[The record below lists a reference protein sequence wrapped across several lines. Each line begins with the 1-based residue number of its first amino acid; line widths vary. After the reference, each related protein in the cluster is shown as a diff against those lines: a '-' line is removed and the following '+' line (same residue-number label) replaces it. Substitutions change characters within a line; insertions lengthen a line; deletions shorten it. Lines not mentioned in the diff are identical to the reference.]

1 MILDTLKNSD
11 KYCSVHPRF
20 KKAFDYLKN
29 TDLVALPAG
38 KIELEGADLVINV
51 VDITAKL
58 EADAKMESHKEYID
72 IQVPVGKAETMGWIA
87 LDACIDVTLPYDA
100 EKDIMFFAD
109 KATSFLNV
117 QPYEFVVFFP
127 EDAHQPGIGTGQ
139 YRKIIVK
146 VRV

>member
-1 MILDTLKNSD
+1 M
-11 KYCSVHPRF
+11 HPRF

-51 VDITAKL
+51 VDITAKP

-87 LDACIDVTLPYDA
+87 LDACKDVTLPYDA

>member
-51 VDITAKL
+51 VDITAKP

-87 LDACIDVTLPYDA
+87 LDACKDVTLPYDA

>member
-1 MILDTLKNSD
+1 MILGTLKNSD

-51 VDITAKL
+51 VDITAKP

-87 LDACIDVTLPYDA
+87 LDACKDVTLPYDA

>member
-51 VDITAKL
+51 VDITAKP

-87 LDACIDVTLPYDA
+87 LDACKNETMAYDSD
-100 EKDIMFFAD
+100 KDLMFFAD

-117 QPYEFVVFFP
+117 QPYEFIVFFP
-127 EDAHQPGIGTGQ
+127 EDAHQPGIGNGT

>member
-51 VDITAKL
+51 VDITAKP

-72 IQVPVGKAETMGWIA
+72 IQVPVGNAETMGWIA
-87 LDACIDVTLPYDA
+87 LDACKDVTLPYDA
-100 EKDIMFFAD
+100 EKI
-109 KATSFLNV
+109 SCFLPTK
-117 QPYEFVVFFP
+117 QLLS
-127 EDAHQPGIGTGQ
+127 
-139 YRKIIVK
+139 
-146 VRV
+146 